1 MNKFFG
7 RVGFV
12 CLKETA
18 PSVWTEVVTERHYC
32 GDITR
37 NSRRY
42 QDSSHLNDNLNIS
55 NTISIVADPY
65 ALQNFHSL
73 RYVNFMC
80 SDWEVTDIEVQYPR
94 LVLTL
99 GGVYNGNKVG
109 TGCPAQ
115 SNT

>member
-1 MNKFFG
+1 MNKFYG

-12 CLKETA
+12 IMEETA
-18 PSVWTEVVTERHYC
+18 PSVWKEKIVERWYY

-42 QDSSHLNDNLNIS
+42 QQSQTLNDNLNIT
-55 NTISIVADPY
+55 NTISIVADPF

-80 SDWEVTDIEVQYPR
+80 SDWKVTDIEVQYPR

-99 GGVYNGNKVG
+99 GGVYNGNK
-109 TGCPAQ
+109 A
-115 SNT
+115 